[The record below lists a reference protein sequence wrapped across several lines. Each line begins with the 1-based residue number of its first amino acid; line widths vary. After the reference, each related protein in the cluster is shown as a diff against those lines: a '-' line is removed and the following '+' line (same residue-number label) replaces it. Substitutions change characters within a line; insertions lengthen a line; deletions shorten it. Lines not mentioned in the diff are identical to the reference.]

1 MFTPGSQLPQDG
13 MSQITKPGED
23 LLFKLLQNI
32 PAEKWVQGEQNA
44 AKTIG
49 DIRMR
54 TTSPTEVSNASTIA
68 GMLGGTGLP
77 VIGNEGLARAA
88 GDVNPALGAV
98 TEAALNPLTYIG
110 GGAGGI
116 TKASLPALGGV
127 AKQAVGAVPA
137 IVNELASLIKAN
149 PKMAMGITAG
159 GVGGADALQRLMTG
173 GFSPQASTR
182 GKSQVQRQTGQ
193 QQGFVPGVASGIAGN
208 LQKQQEQAVGKSA
221 QQQGVSPQELLM
233 RIAKAILMQGGG
245 GASVDQIADLI
256 YKSGALGQQDKY
268 REAQIQ
274 EMGSREARTNA
285 AIQMSR
291 QNIEEKYNNA
301 MMMANMNPG
310 DQKLAEAARK
320 AREERDAKLAEFD
333 QRVYGA
339 QQAGAK

>member
-1 MFTPGSQLPQDG
+1 
-13 MSQITKPGED
+13 
-23 LLFKLLQNI
+23 
-32 PAEKWVQGEQNA
+32 
-44 AKTIG
+44 
-49 DIRMR
+49 
-54 TTSPTEVSNASTIA
+54 
-68 GMLGGTGLP
+68 
-77 VIGNEGLARAA
+77 
-88 GDVNPALGAV
+88 
-98 TEAALNPLTYIG
+98 
-110 GGAGGI
+110 
-116 TKASLPALGGV
+116 
-127 AKQAVGAVPA
+127 
-137 IVNELASLIKAN
+137 
-149 PKMAMGITAG
+149 
-159 GVGGADALQRLMTG
+159 
-173 GFSPQASTR
+173 
-182 GKSQVQRQTGQ
+182 
-193 QQGFVPGVASGIAGN
+193 
-208 LQKQQEQAVGKSA
+208 
-221 QQQGVSPQELLM
+221 M

-339 QQAGAK
+339 QQAGAQ